1 MTRTLKTQIV
11 VAVAIIILMVWWG
24 FSMPAKSA
32 WYLVSGLLIGYIL
45 TRSRFGFA
53 GGVKRPYMTG
63 DTRLNEALFF
73 MFVITAV
80 VVAVIQWKAAAGG
93 AVLASQVTEGL
104 KAIPGTD
111 SVKPFDIGIIV
122 GGFLF
127 GGGMILAGGCASG
140 TLSDLGEGAVRSLI
154 AFAFYLIGAPIG
166 HWLRF
171 VYNKSDNKII
181 SYTLYLP
188 DKLGYF
194 WSVVLIA
201 VLFLILYYIVKSYSY
216 KRKKAGTFIKPE
228 YEEIEKGLDYDSAP
242 FFSYE
247 TYHRLFIKRWSFM
260 RGGLL
265 LAIMFIFVL
274 VQTDKMW
281 GVTSAFT
288 TMAVAIFSRL
298 GIDFEAIG
306 GFTNE
311 IKQASNLFEHT
322 GTIRNIGIIL
332 GAAISFLLAGRFK
345 LDYDFDFKDGAL
357 YAFGGLI
364 MGIGARFARGCNV
377 GALYSAITSFSIHGW
392 GFLVFMTIG
401 GIAFL
406 KFFEGRCGII
416 PKRKL

>member
-11 VAVAIIILMVWWG
+11 VAVAIIILMVLWG

-80 VVAVIQWKAAAGG
+80 VVAVIQWKAADGG

-111 SVKPFDIGIIV
+111 SVKPLDIGVIV
-122 GGFLF
+122 GGILF

-140 TLSDLGEGAVRSLI
+140 TLTDLGEGAVRSAI
-154 AFAFYLIGAPIG
+154 AFVFYIIGAPIG
-166 HWLRF
+166 HWLRV
-171 VYNKSDNKII
+171 VYNKSENKII
-181 SYTLYLP
+181 NYTLYLP

-194 WSVVLIA
+194 GAVVLTA
-201 VLFLILYYIVKSYSY
+201 LLFLALYAIVKGYSYS
-216 KRKKAGTFIKPE
+216 RKKAGTLINPG
-228 YEEIEKGLDYDSAP
+228 YEDIEKPLDYDSAP

-247 TYHRLFIKRWSFM
+247 TYHRMFIQRWSFM

-274 VQTDKMW
+274 VQTGKMW
-281 GVTSAFT
+281 GVTSSFT
-288 TMAVAIFSRL
+288 TLGVAIFGNL
-298 GIDFEAIG
+298 GIDFASIG
-306 GFTNE
+306 GFEKE
-311 IKQASNLFEHT
+311 IKDAANLLAHN
-322 GTIRNIGIIL
+322 GTIRNIGLVL